1 MGGPSIYEWLR
12 HQYLEI
18 FASISK
24 ENFDIDQIIHQH
36 LQKQGFYFLPRVF
49 KKITSQT
56 FEKQNRAATYR
67 PISKLTLPNY
77 LLVEQTRTKKKRT
90 ERTNLN

>member
-12 HQYLEI
+12 NQYLEI

-36 LQKQGFYFLPRVF
+36 LQKQGFYFFTQGFYKNLLHILSKTEMGTVLPPRGR
-49 KKITSQT
+49 ILS
-56 FEKQNRAATYR
+56 
-67 PISKLTLPNY
+67 
-77 LLVEQTRTKKKRT
+77 
-90 ERTNLN
+90 